1 MNVVNKLIEIMK
13 NIFFKPS
20 NLASISRQSNSIIK
34 LENKLKAIN
43 QQLNE
48 LDTQSILQK
57 LDTLS
62 QNQLNGANIK
72 TKAPINLELNELVSK
87 IQEGFENHFL
97 QLESLLFIYNSLPNL
112 KFLPAT
118 RGWAGSPD
126 FLAKIV
132 ELILKEKP
140 LFVLEAGSGV
150 SSIIIGLALKLNNY
164 GESFSLEQD
173 PTFLESTRNNIEINQ
188 LEDVSM
194 LFSCPLVE
202 YEIENET
209 WKWYQTD
216 KLNITDKID
225 LLIIDG
231 PPRTTQNLARYPAI
245 PILFQLFSD
254 KFTVLLDDAN
264 RPDEIIIIEKW
275 IEFLKMK
282 GCKINVEHYLNFEKG
297 MVILNVNKEI
307 K

>member
-1 MNVVNKLIEIMK
+1 MKVVNKLIEILK
-13 NIFFKPS
+13 NIFFIPR
-20 NLASISRQSNSIIK
+20 NLAIITRQSNSIIK
-34 LENKLKAIN
+34 LENKLEAIN
-43 QQLNE
+43 QKLNE
-48 LDTQSILQK
+48 LDIQSILQK

-62 QNQLNGANIK
+62 QNQANAANIK
-72 TKAPINLELNELVSK
+72 TKAPINLELNDLVSK
-87 IQEGFENHFL
+87 IQKGFENNFL

-150 SSIIIGLALKLNNY
+150 SSVIIGLALKLNNY
-164 GESFSLEQD
+164 GESISLEQD
-173 PTFLESTRNNIEINQ
+173 PKFLESTIKDIEINQ
-188 LEDVSM
+188 LEAVSSI
-194 LFSCPLVE
+194 FSCPLVD

-209 WKWYQTD
+209 WKWYETN

-231 PPRTTQNLARYPAI
+231 PPRTTQNLARYPVI
-245 PILFQLFSD
+245 PIFYQLFSD
-254 KFTVLLDDAN
+254 KFTVLLDDAK
-264 RPDEIIIIEKW
+264 RTDEIIIVEKW
-275 IEFLKMK
+275 VEFLKMK
-282 GCKINVEHYLNFEKG
+282 GCIINVEHYMNFEKG
-297 MVILNVNKEI
+297 MVILNVNKQVE
-307 K
+307 

>member
-1 MNVVNKLIEIMK
+1 MKVVNKLIEILK
-13 NIFFKPS
+13 NIFFIPR
-20 NLASISRQSNSIIK
+20 NLAIISRQSNSIIK
-34 LENKLKAIN
+34 LENKLEAIN
-43 QQLNE
+43 QKLNE
-48 LDTQSILQK
+48 LDIQSILQK

-62 QNQLNGANIK
+62 QNQANAANIK

-150 SSIIIGLALKLNNY
+150 SSVIIGLALKLNNY
-164 GESFSLEQD
+164 GESISLEQD
-173 PTFLESTRNNIEINQ
+173 PKYLESTIKDIEINQ
-188 LEDVSM
+188 LEAVSSI
-194 LFSCPLVE
+194 FSCLLVD

-231 PPRTTQNLARYPAI
+231 PPRTTQNLARYPVI
-245 PILFQLFSD
+245 PIFYQLFSD
-254 KFTVLLDDAN
+254 KFTVLLDDAK
-264 RPDEIIIIEKW
+264 RTDEIIIVEKW
-275 IEFLKMK
+275 VEFLKMK
-282 GCKINVEHYLNFEKG
+282 GCIINVEHYMNFEKG
-297 MVILNVNKEI
+297 MVILNVNKQVE
-307 K
+307 

>member
-1 MNVVNKLIEIMK
+1 MKLFPQIFNRVKEILF
-13 NIFFKPS
+13 IPR
-20 NLASISRQSNSIIK
+20 NLANISRQSNSIIK
-34 LENKLKAIN
+34 LENKLEAIN

-48 LDTQSILQK
+48 LETQSILQK

-150 SSIIIGLALKLNNY
+150 SSVAIGLALKQNNY
-164 GESFSLEQD
+164 GESISLEQD
-173 PTFLESTRNNIEINQ
+173 PTYLESTRNNIEVNQ
-188 LEDVSM
+188 LEDFSM

-216 KLNITDKID
+216 KLNITKKID

-254 KFTVLLDDAN
+254 KFTVMLDDAK
-264 RPDEIIIIEKW
+264 RPDEIIIAEKW
-275 IEFLKMK
+275 TEFLKMK
-282 GCKINVEHYLNFEKG
+282 GCEINVENYLNFEKG

>member
-1 MNVVNKLIEIMK
+1 MKFILQIFNSFKEILFIPRNLVNI
-13 NIFFKPS
+13 N
-20 NLASISRQSNSIIK
+20 RQSNNIIGMEKK
-34 LENKLKAIN
+34 LEAIN
-43 QQLNE
+43 QKLNE
-48 LDTQSILQK
+48 LDIQTILQK

-62 QNQLNGANIK
+62 QNQANAANIK

-87 IQEGFENHFL
+87 IQVGFENHFL
-97 QLESLLFIYNSLPNL
+97 QLESLLLIYNSLPNL

-150 SSIIIGLALKLNNY
+150 SSVIIGLALKLNNY

-173 PTFLESTRNNIEINQ
+173 PKYLESTRKNIEINQ
-188 LEDVSM
+188 LEDVSS

-231 PPRTTQNLARYPAI
+231 PPRTIQNLARYPAI
-245 PILFQLFSD
+245 PLLYQLFSN
-254 KFTVLLDDAN
+254 KFTVMLDDAK
-264 RPDEIIIIEKW
+264 RIDEAIIVEKW
-275 IEFLKMK
+275 VEFLKMK
-282 GCKINVEHYLNFEKG
+282 GCEINVEHCLNFEKG
-297 MVILNVNKEI
+297 MVILNVNKQI